1 MAGRVVG
8 ISGAAWF
15 LVIASREAFDL
26 AFGVLVLF
34 GVVLS
39 LLGLQVRPTRTG
51 ATIAGALSGL
61 MGTISSIGGPP
72 MALLYQD
79 SGVARLRGTL
89 SGFFVVGT
97 TLSIVVLAAIGRYG
111 RDEVV
116 LSLLLTPPVIVGFYS
131 AAPLRRLVNEG
142 SIRPLVLG
150 LSSCSA
156 IVVLW
161 RVWQQAGG

>member
-1 MAGRVVG
+1 MA
-8 ISGAAWF
+8 GAAWF
-15 LVIASREAFDL
+15 LVVASRAAFDM
-26 AFGVLVLF
+26 AFGFLVLF

-39 LLGLQVRPTRTG
+39 LLGLHVRPTPTG
-51 ATIAGALSGL
+51 TAIAGALSGL

-89 SGFFVVGT
+89 SGYFVVGT

-111 RDEVV
+111 RDEIV
-116 LSLLLTPPVIVGFYS
+116 LSLLLTPPMVLGFYS
-131 AAPLRRLVNEG
+131 AAPLRRFVHEG
-142 SIRPLVLG
+142 TIRPLVLG

-156 IVVLW
+156 VVVLW